1 MREDTA
7 HIDLTAHSPL
17 TTPPAVAE
25 HIRRQP
31 ECQLLWAVL
40 ENGVEEYRKYATST
54 SRRGKRLFRE
64 AEAWIMQNDPTWL
77 FSFVNICHILEIDP
91 DYLRTVLR
99 RWHESHTTPALF
111 KEAA

>member
-1 MREDTA
+1 MMENPT
-7 HIDLTAHSPL
+7 HIDLTAHSPFV
-17 TTPPAVAE
+17 PPRAVAE

-40 ENGVEEYRKYATST
+40 ENGVEEYLKYATAT

-64 AEAWIMQNDPTWL
+64 AEAWLMQDDPTWL
-77 FSFVNICHILEIDP
+77 CSFVSICHILGMDP
-91 DYLRTVLR
+91 DYLRTGLR
-99 RWHESHTTPALF
+99 RWHEAHTVSPLL